1 MARERYWN
9 FTGTF
14 DYAVSS
20 TVLPTAS
27 STLGCLHLPLVDL
40 SGVQIL
46 TPTVFYVPPQRPP
59 EGKVSLYPWQLDYPS
74 EEAFKLGLA
83 VLLNDPTVASATQS
97 LSELM
102 DKNHIYVANPQCF
115 NLKMSSRIKNLET
128 HLTYW
133 IYGNDK
139 EGVVN
144 HSCQSTKGAEPVKTM
159 WLISPNGL
167 LIRPTEEHLLFK
179 ACLTMSGCLTPE

>member
-1 MARERYWN
+1 MARERTGN

-46 TPTVFYVPPQRPP
+46 TPTVFMYRLK
-59 EGKVSLYPWQLDYPS
+59 GHLRAKLAVSMAAGLSKRRSIQ
-74 EEAFKLGLA
+74 AGLA

-128 HLTYW
+128 HLDILDFT
-133 IYGNDK
+133 
-139 EGVVN
+139 EM
-144 HSCQSTKGAEPVKTM
+144 TKKV
-159 WLISPNGL
+159 W
-167 LIRPTEEHLLFK
+167 
-179 ACLTMSGCLTPE
+179 